1 MDPKRYFCNLC
12 ERWSCQSFPIKVLYY
27 PKSRSLNILKLFLC
41 VRECSNFTLLGFSTC
56 KSMSYA
62 NRDNFTSSFQNI
74 MSFLSFACVLSLAV
88 PCGIEVVR
96 ACSLASL
103 LIIEVKFF
111 TFSTFYEFS
120 CGLVT
125 HDL

>member
-41 VRECSNFTLLGFSTC
+41 VRECSNFILLGFSTC

-74 MSFLSFACVLSLAV
+74 MSFLSFACVLSLARASSTMWNRSGESV
-88 PCGIEVVR
+88 FPC
-96 ACSLASL
+96 LAPDHRGK
-103 LIIEVKFF
+103 VFYFF
-111 TFSTFYEFS
+111 NF
-120 CGLVT
+120 L
-125 HDL
+125 